1 MISVNVAV
9 VFVIIAL
16 LGGCAIGILGILGG
30 IRAHQT
36 DGILYIDSST
46 PGEPVIYTTL
56 NEDVKKFRNGQF
68 KLFLV
73 RRIKK

>member
-1 MISVNVAV
+1 MISVNIAI
-9 VFVIIAL
+9 VFIIIAL

-36 DGILYIDSST
+36 DGVLYIDSST
-46 PGEPVIYTTL
+46 PGEPVIYTILT
-56 NEDVKKFRNGQF
+56 EDVKKFRNGQF

-73 RRIKK
+73 RRIKE